1 MRCLVKCGE
10 KGLIQLPRNWPRL
23 RVREKKGEAPEGHD
37 VAADQRG
44 AQNHD
49 DASSERV
56 GGLLLIP
63 HHREE
68 AKLQGERADGH
79 VQHHIRM
86 EADDAVQDHIGV
98 DGNNSAEG
106 RADDKVADLEQAHQQ
121 DSHDDAHDAGRAN
134 ADPEGLLLATRH
146 TARKRKTPSIRS
158 ASPWQAQTSE
168 CLRQADRKRTC

>member
-1 MRCLVKCGE
+1 MKCGE

-23 RVREKKGEAPEGHD
+23 RVRGEKDGTPEGHD

-49 DASSERV
+49 DANSER
-56 GGLLLIP
+56 GKGALLIP

-68 AKLQGERADGH
+68 AKLQGEGADGY

-98 DGNNSAEG
+98 DGDNSAEG

-134 ADPEGLLLATRH
+134 ANPKGLLLATRH
-146 TARKRKTPSIRS
+146 TTKKRKTPSIRS
-158 ASPWQAQTSE
+158 ASP
-168 CLRQADRKRTC
+168 